1 MAPESTIPADRDAP
15 AGAAP
20 LPAGPG
26 PVVDDMV
33 DEQELRNPSL
43 DPVLRQALAA
53 IKETL
58 LPVYAVAD
66 QRAIVSQSRHRLIA
80 TLAAATGTLAVLFG
94 IGELG
99 YKSLEIEASPW
110 VAHIEAVF
118 LFACLVSVVLGL
130 TAALQTGWL
139 DERHKAELCRMLKF
153 RLLARP
159 ELWCGRL
166 EEWKRRLREETAA
179 IHGVAGKSAKEA
191 ARRDPEQDPLP
202 EILPGAI
209 PAGNLQV
216 LADYYLAKRLDF
228 QRAFYASRVARYHQ
242 RDRRLRHLPP
252 LCFFASVAAA
262 LVHYLLKAFEHRPG
276 GTSGETSAI
285 DTAGILL
292 LVLAAAVPVIG
303 AGVRTYRMAYEF
315 ARSASL
321 FQAKLNALDRF
332 RQGLQHDLAAT
343 APDPAAVLRRLWQCE
358 NFFEHEHHEWLRLML
373 EAEWFG

>member
-26 PVVDDMV
+26 PVADDMV

-53 IKETL
+53 VQETL
-58 LPVYAVAD
+58 LPVYAAAD

-80 TLAAATGTLAVLFG
+80 TLAAVTGTLAVLFA

-99 YKSLEIEASPW
+99 SKALGFEASPW
-110 VAHIEAVF
+110 VPHVEAIF

-130 TAALQTGWL
+130 TASLQTGWL
-139 DERHKAELCRMLKF
+139 GERHKAELCRMLKF

-159 ELWCGRL
+159 ELWTGRM
-166 EEWKRRLREETAA
+166 EEWRRQLAEETAA
-179 IHGVAGKSAKEA
+179 IRPIGGKAAKEA
-191 ARRDPEQDPLP
+191 ARLDLEPDPLP
-202 EILPGAI
+202 DI
-209 PAGNLQV
+209 PAGTLSAASIRV

-228 QRAFYASRVARYHQ
+228 QRGFYASRVARYHE

-262 LVHYLLKAFEHRPG
+262 LLNYLVQAFERHGLGAAG
-276 GTSGETSAI
+276 GIAVFGVY
-285 DTAGILL
+285 L

-303 AGVRTYRMAYEF
+303 TGVRTYRMAYEF

-321 FQAKLNALDRF
+321 FQAKLAALDHF
-332 RQGLQHDLAAT
+332 KQGLQHDLAAHPQD
-343 APDPAAVLRRLWQCE
+343 ASAILRRLWQCE

>member
-1 MAPESTIPADRDAP
+1 V
-15 AGAAP
+15 GAAP
-20 LPAGPG
+20 LPAGPA

-43 DPVLRQALAA
+43 DPVLWQALAA

-58 LPVYAVAD
+58 LPVYAIAD
-66 QRAIVSQSRHRLIA
+66 RRAIVSQSRHRLIA
-80 TLAAATGTLAVLFG
+80 TLAAATGTLAVLFA

-99 YKSLEIEASPW
+99 YKSLGIEASPW
-110 VAHIEAVF
+110 VPHLEAVF

-130 TAALQTGWL
+130 TASLQTGWL
-139 DERHKAELCRMLKF
+139 GERHKAELCRMLKF

-159 ELWCGRL
+159 ELWTGRR
-166 EEWKRRLREETAA
+166 EEWQRQLGEETAA
-179 IHGVAGKSAKEA
+179 IRLIDGKSAKAA
-191 ARRDPEQDPLP
+191 ARLDLEPDPLP
-202 EILPGAI
+202 DIPPGAV
-209 PAGNLQV
+209 PAASIRV

-228 QRAFYASRVARYHQ
+228 QRGFYASRVARYHQ

-262 LVHYLLKAFEHRPG
+262 LLNYLVQAFERHG
-276 GTSGETSAI
+276 LGTSGGIGPLGAI
-285 DTAGILL
+285 GVFL

-303 AGVRTYRMAYEF
+303 TGVRTYRMAYEF

-321 FQAKLNALDRF
+321 FQAKLSALDHF
-332 RQGLQHDLAAT
+332 KQGLQHDLAAHPQD
-343 APDPAAVLRRLWQCE
+343 ASAVLRRIWQCE
-358 NFFEHEHHEWLRLML
+358 NFFEREHHEWLRLML